1 MTDKNKTA
9 PEAYGLSKP
18 IRLLVEKTISQIE
31 HTMAGSDGSSGIAT
45 GFADLDKLTGGWQ
58 RGDMVVVASRP
69 AVGKTSFL
77 LSMVNTIAVNQ
88 KRAVAIFS
96 MEVSGMQIT
105 SRLISMGSGIG
116 SDKLR
121 SGELSD
127 AEVSILRE
135 HAERVADAPIFIDDR
150 ADLKTSEL
158 CAEARRLKSEH
169 NVELIIIDHLQVIAS
184 DMKRRDAS
192 REQEVSGTSRSI
204 KRLARELNIPI
215 VVISQ
220 LNRSVETRG
229 GDKRPMLSDLRESGA
244 IEQDADV
251 VCFLYRAEYYGIHED
266 ENGPAL
272 GVGEVIVA
280 KHRNGPVGAVRM
292 RFIPE
297 LAKFADWQSIPQWHG
312 LPRNE

>member
-58 RGDMVVVASRP
+58 RGDKVVVASRP

>member
-1 MTDKNKTA
+1 
-9 PEAYGLSKP
+9 
-18 IRLLVEKTISQIE
+18 
-31 HTMAGSDGSSGIAT
+31 
-45 GFADLDKLTGGWQ
+45 
-58 RGDMVVVASRP
+58 
-69 AVGKTSFL
+69 
-77 LSMVNTIAVNQ
+77 MVNTIAVNQ